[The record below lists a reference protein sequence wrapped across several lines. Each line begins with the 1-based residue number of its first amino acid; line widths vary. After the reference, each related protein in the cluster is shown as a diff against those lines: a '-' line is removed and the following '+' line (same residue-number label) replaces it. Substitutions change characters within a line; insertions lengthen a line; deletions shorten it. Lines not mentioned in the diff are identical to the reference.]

1 MSTDLSAI
9 QVTALHGLIQDIGI
23 APPDIAQALAD
34 YEQYAAIR
42 SYFIIES
49 HLASSP
55 LTSISIDSID
65 GTAGQLTVASG
76 TYIKG
81 QSLKVTGTVSGTG
94 TGLVSGV
101 TYYVLNDATGTSI
114 QVTDTYQN
122 ALSGVAG
129 LALTAGTVTGSAVFE
144 TKTGAPIPTLVT
156 IANTLSGDDV
166 TLTFAITYTTS
177 YDVTGL
183 TWLTND
189 YIQVDI
195 NGTVKTPGVH
205 YSFNSNF
212 SSITF
217 VTAPAS
223 GETVTIK
230 IKPRK
235 IFYTL
240 SKDFPLALGSTPQ
253 QFNSVWGDGNL
264 IHRAY
269 ARTSGWFNN
278 DGCKTFANV
287 LGQAQGYA
295 SQTRSVMKSAALA
308 DFGTGGPA
316 AGATGGFS
324 KIAGNADTDLAVV
337 GAGLAKAAGL
347 INLQNPWASFSAAQV
362 IQEAIRKNAEK
373 TGNLHV
379 TVLGKT
385 FVDPAT
391 QKPRLVDS
399 SFIAELL
406 EQAQTQQKVLRNT
419 ATDQALAALIDQN
432 SDSADVA
439 SIQQLLGVQAS
450 GVSRFSQLLDPAT
463 TLGSDAT
470 SAAGLIRKA
479 TEKSD
484 LIQGLAT
491 NLKKFCRI
499 KPSADARSLGE
510 NLQQMQN
517 IPGTDLNA
525 LTQPTTQ
532 TQMNTLLGIL
542 GTGSSAHGA
551 MKAEDCMGHTNY
563 VQTLSAAVR
572 ILKNFH
578 SGIAAVGNMATIV
591 SEMNTLR
598 DKIETGSTSNWDA
611 DLVTAKNAIDPAAVL
626 VAAQASAL
634 KLESQIRLYN
644 RMAETHNTSEFLE
657 SSVPYYVQSGGLNTV
672 LSFVSN
678 LPGYGKNTD
687 GFTAQELIE
696 HCCSDNVTGQAIVA
710 AMREGR
716 NVQALE
722 NSNLDTDTGSE
733 AARSVPVPETGVG
746 LIGGGAWPAPVDP
759 YATLPR
765 SSTGL

>member
-9 QVTALHGLIQDIGI
+9 QVTALHGLIQNTGI
-23 APPDIAQALAD
+23 APPDIAQALAE

-42 SYFIIES
+42 SYCILES
-49 HLASSP
+49 HLSLSP
-55 LTSISIDSID
+55 ATSISISSID

-81 QSLKVTGTVSGTG
+81 QSLRVVGTPGGTG
-94 TGLVSGV
+94 TGLTDGV
-101 TYYVLNDATGTSI
+101 TYYVLNDTTGTSI
-114 QVTDTYQN
+114 QITNSYQN
-122 ALSGVAG
+122 ALAGIAG
-129 LALTAGTVTGSAVFE
+129 LTTGAGTVTVAVFE
-144 TKTGAPIPTLVT
+144 TRTGAPIPTLVT

-166 TLTFAITYTTS
+166 TLVFAITYTTS
-177 YDVTGL
+177 YDPTGL

-217 VTAPAS
+217 VTAPAT
-223 GETVTIK
+223 GDTVTIK
-230 IKPRK
+230 IRPRK
-235 IFYTL
+235 IFLTL
-240 SKDFPLALGSTPQ
+240 AKDFPLALGSTPQ

-264 IHRAY
+264 IRRAH
-269 ARTSGWFNN
+269 ARTSGWFSN
-278 DGCKTFANV
+278 DGCRTFANV

-295 SQTRSVMKSAALA
+295 SQTGSVMRSAALA
-308 DFGTGGPA
+308 EFGTGGPA

-324 KIAGNADTDLAVV
+324 KIAGNDATDLAVV
-337 GAGLAKAAGL
+337 GAGLAKAARL
-347 INLQNPWASFSAAQV
+347 INLQNPWASFSAALV
-362 IQEAIRKNAEK
+362 IQEAIRNNAEK

-391 QKPRLVDS
+391 QTPRRVDS
-399 SFIAELL
+399 VFIDELL
-406 EQAQTQQKVLRNT
+406 AQAQTQQKVLRDT

-432 SDSADVA
+432 ADSADVA

-450 GVSRFSQLLDPAT
+450 GVSRFSQLLNPVT
-463 TLGSDAT
+463 TLGSDAA

-479 TEKSD
+479 TENSD

-499 KPSADARSLGE
+499 NTGADTQTLGE

-532 TQMNTLLGIL
+532 DQMNTLRGLL
-542 GTGSSAHGA
+542 GTGSAPHGA
-551 MKAEDCMGHTNY
+551 LKAEDCLGHTNY
-563 VQTLSAAVR
+563 VQTMSAAVQ

-578 SGIAAVGNMATIV
+578 SGTTAVGNMSTIV
-591 SEMNTLR
+591 SEMNSLR
-598 DKIETGSTSNWDA
+598 DKIQTGSTSNWDA
-611 DLVTAKNAIDPAAVL
+611 ALVAAKNAIDPAATL
-626 VAAQASAL
+626 IASQTSAL
-634 KLESQIRLYN
+634 KLEHQIRFYN
-644 RMAETHNTSEFLE
+644 RMAETHNTSEFLKNT
-657 SSVPYYVQSGGLNTV
+657 VPYYVQNGGLNTV
-672 LSFVSN
+672 LSFVSS
-678 LPGYGKNTD
+678 LPGYGKNID

-696 HCCSDNVTGQAIVA
+696 HCCTLTLTGQAIVA

-722 NSNLDTDTGSE
+722 NSNLGTDTGSE
-733 AARSVPVPETGVG
+733 AARAVPVPETGVG
-746 LIGGGAWPAPVDP
+746 LIGGGAWPAPVDS
-759 YATLPR
+759 YANLSR

>member
-9 QVTALHGLIQDIGI
+9 QVTALHGLIQNTGI
-23 APPDIAQALAD
+23 APPDIAQALAE
-34 YEQYAAIR
+34 YVKYAAIQ
-42 SYFIIES
+42 SYYILES
-49 HLASSP
+49 HLTSSP
-55 LTSISIDSID
+55 ATSISISSID
-65 GTAGQLTVASG
+65 GTEGQLTVASG

-81 QSLKVTGTVSGTG
+81 QSLKVVGVSGGTG
-94 TGLVSGV
+94 TGLTDGV

-114 QVTDTYQN
+114 QITNSYQN
-122 ALSGVAG
+122 ALAGVAG
-129 LALTAGTVTGSAVFE
+129 LVTGTGTVTVAVFE
-144 TKTGAPIPTLVT
+144 TKTGAPVPALVT

-166 TLTFAITYTTS
+166 TKTFSITYTTS
-177 YDVTGL
+177 YTVTAL
-183 TWLTND
+183 AWLTND
-189 YIQVDI
+189 FLQVDI
-195 NGTVKTPGVH
+195 NGTVKIPGVH
-205 YSFNSNF
+205 YNFSSDF

-217 VTAPAS
+217 VSAPAS
-223 GETVTIK
+223 GDTVTIK
-230 IKPRK
+230 ILPRK

-240 SKDFPLALGSTPQ
+240 AKDFPMALGSTPQ

-264 IHRAY
+264 IRRAH

-308 DFGTGGPA
+308 EFGTGGPA

-324 KIAGNADTDLAVV
+324 KIAGNDSSDLAVV
-337 GAGLAKAAGL
+337 GTGFQKAAGL
-347 INLQNPWASFSAAQV
+347 INLQNPWASFSAALV
-362 IQEAIRKNAEK
+362 IQEAIKRNAEK

-391 QKPRLVDS
+391 QKPRLIDS

-406 EQAQTQQKVLRNT
+406 DQAQAQQKVLRDT
-419 ATDQALAALIDQN
+419 VTDRALADLIDQN

-439 SIQQLLGVQAS
+439 SIQQLLGIQAS
-450 GVSRFSQLLDPAT
+450 GLTRFSQLLDPVT
-463 TLGSDAT
+463 TLGTGAVDQIKET
-470 SAAGLIRKA
+470 
-479 TEKSD
+479 TQNTN
-484 LIQGLAT
+484 LIQGLAI

-499 KPSADARSLGE
+499 KASADARSLGE

-517 IPGTDLNA
+517 IPGTELNA

-532 TQMNTLLGIL
+532 AQMNTLLSIL
-542 GTGSSAHGA
+542 GTGSGQHGA
-551 MKAEDCMGHTNY
+551 QKAEDCLGHTNY
-563 VQTLSAAVR
+563 NEVMTEAVKV
-572 ILKNFH
+572 LQNFH
-578 SGIAAVGNMATIV
+578 AGSVATGSMATIV

-598 DKIETGSTSNWDA
+598 NKIETGTTSNWDA
-611 DLVTAKNAIDPAAVL
+611 ALVSAKNTIDPAAVL
-626 VAAQASAL
+626 IAAQTSAL
-634 KLESQIRLYN
+634 NLAPKVLLYN

-657 SSVPYYVQSGGLNTV
+657 NNVPYYVQSGGLNTV

-696 HCCSDNVTGQAIVA
+696 NCCTNTVTGQAIVA

-722 NSNLDTDTGSE
+722 NSNLSSDTGSE
-733 AARSVPVPETGVG
+733 AARAVPVPETGVG

-759 YATLPR
+759 YANLPR

>member
-9 QVTALHGLIQDIGI
+9 QVTALHGLIQDTGI
-23 APPDIAQALAD
+23 APPDIAAALAE
-34 YEQYAAIR
+34 YSKYAAIQ
-42 SYFIIES
+42 SYYIIES

-55 LTSISIDSID
+55 STSISISSID
-65 GTAGQLTVASG
+65 GTAGELTVASG

-81 QSLKVTGTVSGTG
+81 QSLKVVGVSGGTG
-94 TGLVSGV
+94 TGLTDGV
-101 TYYVLNDATGTSI
+101 TYYVLNDSTGTSI
-114 QVTDTYQN
+114 QITNTYQN
-122 ALSGVAG
+122 ALNGVAG
-129 LALTAGTVTGSAVFE
+129 LVTGPGTVTVAVFE

-166 TLTFAITYTTS
+166 TKTFAITYTTS
-177 YDVTGL
+177 YTPSAI

-189 YIQVDI
+189 FLQVDI

-205 YSFNSNF
+205 YNF
-212 SSITF
+212 SSDFVSITF

-230 IKPRK
+230 IRPRK

-240 SKDFPLALGSTPQ
+240 AKDFPLALGSTPQ

-264 IHRAY
+264 IRRAY
-269 ARTSGWFNN
+269 TRTSGWFNN

-308 DFGTGGPA
+308 EFGTGGPA
-316 AGATGGFS
+316 AGATGGLS
-324 KIAGNADTDLAVV
+324 KIAGNDTTDLAVV
-337 GAGLAKAAGL
+337 GAALAKAAGL
-347 INLQNPWASFSAAQV
+347 INLQNPWASFSAANV

-399 SFIAELL
+399 TFIEELI

-439 SIQQLLGVQAS
+439 SIQQLLGVQAA
-450 GVSRFSQLLDPAT
+450 GVSRFSQLLNPVT
-463 TLGSDAT
+463 TLGSDQT

-479 TEKSD
+479 TENSD

-499 KPSADARSLGE
+499 KPNATAEALGE

-517 IPGTDLNA
+517 IPGTELNA

-532 TQMNTLLGIL
+532 TQMNTLRAIL
-542 GTGSSAHGA
+542 GTGSAQHGA
-551 MKAEDCMGHTNY
+551 MKAEDCLGHTNY
-563 VQTLSAAVR
+563 VQVMSTAVQV
-572 ILKNFH
+572 LQNYH
-578 SGIAAVGNMATIV
+578 SGSTATGDLATIV

-598 DKIETGSTSNWDA
+598 DKIQTGTTSNWDA
-611 DLVTAKNAIDPAAVL
+611 ALVTAKNAIDPAAVL
-626 VAAQASAL
+626 IAAQTSAL
-634 KLESQIRLYN
+634 NLTSLVRFYN

-657 SSVPYYVQSGGLNTV
+657 NNVPYYVQSGGLNTV
-672 LSFVSN
+672 LSFVAN

-696 HCCSDNVTGQAIVA
+696 NCCTNTVTGQAIIA

-722 NSNLDTDTGSE
+722 NSNLGTDTGSE
-733 AARSVPVPETGVG
+733 AARAVSVSETGVG

-759 YATLPR
+759 YANLPR